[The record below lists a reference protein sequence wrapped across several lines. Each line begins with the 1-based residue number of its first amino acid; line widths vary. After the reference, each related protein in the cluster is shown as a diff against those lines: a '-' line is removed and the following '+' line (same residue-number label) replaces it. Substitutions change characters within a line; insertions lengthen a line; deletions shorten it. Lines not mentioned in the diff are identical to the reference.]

1 MPGDPDLRGPTWTL
15 CEDAAQYRTRFS
27 DVPTFFTKLLSD
39 RARRHGDYLNTLAI
53 RNKDAG
59 KEHLEYG

>member
-1 MPGDPDLRGPTWTL
+1 MPADPNLRGPTWTL
-15 CEDAAQYRTRFS
+15 CEDAAHP

-39 RARRHGDYLNTLAI
+39 RAYRCGDYLNTLAI